1 MASFYDFEGVY
12 ADGEEG
18 RPLRKFVIKNW
29 TDEDLHTKWLG
40 RDTVLKA
47 GDMRECGHAEAHHF
61 LKTLVDREIFKE
73 AALATDPKD
82 REKKEMN
89 ILSPLYRK
97 PFEDK
102 TIEEIKD
109 GEESPVMRKMREDL
123 KAELRKENLQNSD
136 AAAGVTHSG
145 SPLTTP
151 TEPEPFAE

>member
-1 MASFYDFEGVY
+1 MASTYDFEGVY

-18 RPLRKFVIKNW
+18 RPLRKFVITNW

-40 RDTVLKA
+40 HDTVLKA

-73 AALATDPKD
+73 AGKATDPKD

-102 TIEEIKD
+102 TIQEIKA
-109 GEESPVMRKMREDL
+109 GEESPIMRKMRQDIE
-123 KAELRKENLQNSD
+123 KEVREKLSSSD
-136 AAAGVTHSG
+136 GAAGVTHSG
-145 SPLTTP
+145 
-151 TEPEPFAE
+151 EPKAFEE

>member
-1 MASFYDFEGVY
+1 MASVYDFEGVY

-73 AALATDPKD
+73 AAKVTDPKE

-97 PFEDK
+97 PLEDK

-109 GEESPVMRKMREDL
+109 GEESPVMRKMREDI
-123 KAELRKENLQNSD
+123 RKELEQKNASSSD
-136 AAAGVTHSG
+136 AAAGVTASG
-145 SPLTTP
+145 TNATT
-151 TEPEPFAE
+151 TEAAQPFAE